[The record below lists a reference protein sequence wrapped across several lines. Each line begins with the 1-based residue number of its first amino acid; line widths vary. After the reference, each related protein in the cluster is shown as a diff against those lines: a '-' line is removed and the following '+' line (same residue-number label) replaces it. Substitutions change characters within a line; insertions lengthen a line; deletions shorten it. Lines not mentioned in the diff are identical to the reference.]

1 MFVEEELRHNTESTG
16 TCGVGGSTVAQ
27 LVADHAGEVAT
38 ERHLSHVQGRPVL
51 GGGSHSAG
59 DGHPLI
65 EPAEVGVC
73 PPGLATDQRGVRHV
87 DAH

>member
-1 MFVEEELRHNTESTG
+1 MESTR
-16 TCGVGGSTVAQ
+16 TCCVGGRTVAQ

-38 ERHLSHVQGRPVL
+38 EWSLSHIQCCSISGDFP
-51 GGGSHSAG
+51 HSVG
-59 DGHPLI
+59 DRNSLI

-73 PPGLATDQRGVRHV
+73 PPGLAANQRGVRHV